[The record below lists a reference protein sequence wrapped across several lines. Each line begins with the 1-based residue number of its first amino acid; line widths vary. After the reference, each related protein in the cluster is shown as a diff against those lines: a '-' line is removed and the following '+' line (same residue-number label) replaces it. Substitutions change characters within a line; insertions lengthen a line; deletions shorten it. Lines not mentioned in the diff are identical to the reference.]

1 MCEKCVEVEKKI
13 AHYRLIESRMT
24 DQTVL
29 DGIKVLVA
37 QLEAQKKELHPEGS

>member
-1 MCEKCVEVEKKI
+1 MCEKCVEIEKKI

-24 DQTVL
+24 DETLL
-29 DGIKVLVA
+29 DGINVLVA